1 MARRR
6 FQNGSLELR
15 GNSWTSRWTE
25 RVIVN
30 GEIVERHSS
39 SVIGSKKDYP
49 TRKLALRAHSAFID
63 SLGINNL
70 SYRPKPVAT
79 FSDFSRKWETTVLP
93 NLKPSSQPPIR
104 SQLHRHLV
112 PRLGSVAM
120 KDISGEL
127 LQSFITD
134 CNKLSPKSVKNL
146 VATLRI
152 MWIQAKSWGY
162 IDSDRDPFRT
172 LVLPEWEEAEQ
183 PSFSVD
189 EIRRIIQAAKPPYDT
204 VFWLVAQTGIRRGE
218 VCALNIG
225 DVNLDS
231 CVISVRRSRS
241 GKHITN
247 TKSKRAR
254 VFPISPRLAES
265 LRTLVLGRPSTDPL

>member
-30 GEIVERHSS
+30 GEMVERHPSR
-39 SVIGSKKDYP
+39 VLGTKKDYP
-49 TRKLALRAHSAFID
+49 TRKLRAHSDWID

-70 SYRPKPVAT
+70 SYRPKPVAS
-79 FSDFSRKWETTVLP
+79 FSEFAEKWKKSVLP
-93 NLKPSSQPPIR
+93 NLKPSTQPPIR
-104 SQLHRHLV
+104 SQLRKHLV
-112 PRLGSVAM
+112 PRLGGVAM
-120 KDISGEL
+120 KDISGEM
-127 LQSFITD
+127 LQSFVTD
-134 CNKLSPKSVKNL
+134 CSKLSPKSVKNL
-146 VATLRI
+146 VATLSV
-152 MWIQAKSWGY
+152 MWNQAKAWGY
-162 IDSDRDPFRT
+162 TDRDPFAT

-218 VCALNIG
+218 GAAASHRAAVHRCKFRL
-225 DVNLDS
+225 
-231 CVISVRRSRS
+231 IS
-241 GKHITN
+241 
-247 TKSKRAR
+247 RAH
-254 VFPISPRLAES
+254 P
-265 LRTLVLGRPSTDPL
+265 